1 MGKAEKKST
10 VSESAHDSERLQALK
25 FEVHCFKGTLS
36 AGNMLCLGD
45 GVQFPGRSSFQALRL
60 YGFKRFT
67 IFL

>member
-36 AGNMLCLGD
+36 AGNML
-45 GVQFPGRSSFQALRL
+45 GRQGAVSREE
-60 YGFKRFT
+60 
-67 IFL
+67 